1 MSFLGRT
8 VSHLTAVERRSLEHR
23 SVFHSISI
31 VSTFPSARS
40 LRASDE
46 QRPPRS
52 LHCSAAANPATIILT
67 LSLVHLCA
75 RPATIRSRCSVR
87 LLPVPARCRRRSTG
101 QMFSLRAGLLVC
113 YLATVAA
120 AIDGALRDGSALSDQ
135 SALVAS
141 STASSSPLAAAASFP
156 TVIGSSHP
164 WPSVVGT
171 EERDVSQLSSSS
183 LSSSLSLPLLL
194 TALSPPTVRTVAGLC
209 RGHGLPGSERHC
221 LYPGGAADI
230 RITAELHR
238 AEGSPWPSVA
248 ELSSLSL
255 SLLVDPLH
263 PLQLE
268 PPSLQVQLVAA
279 HLQSASSLHRLAV
292 PFWGVLSASFAR
304 VGIFD
309 LLFVVDQSSGLL
321 SLGNINSSVAVEV
334 RTATDTRLP
343 SLRASRALFLHLPL
357 PLTLCACLVCCCCRC
372 GGLCV

>member
-1 MSFLGRT
+1 M
-8 VSHLTAVERRSLEHR
+8 
-23 SVFHSISI
+23 
-31 VSTFPSARS
+31 
-40 LRASDE
+40 
-46 QRPPRS
+46 
-52 LHCSAAANPATIILT
+52 
-67 LSLVHLCA
+67 
-75 RPATIRSRCSVR
+75 
-87 LLPVPARCRRRSTG
+87 
-101 QMFSLRAGLLVC
+101 
-113 YLATVAA
+113 
-120 AIDGALRDGSALSDQ
+120 
-135 SALVAS
+135 
-141 STASSSPLAAAASFP
+141 
-156 TVIGSSHP
+156 
-164 WPSVVGT
+164 
-171 EERDVSQLSSSS
+171 SQLSSSS

-343 SLRASRALFLHLPL
+343 SLRASRAPFAFATATHSVRLPRL
-357 PLTLCACLVCCCCRC
+357 LLLSVWWLVCVR
-372 GGLCV
+372 GDMQRWHVLQRSKQRQMLRP